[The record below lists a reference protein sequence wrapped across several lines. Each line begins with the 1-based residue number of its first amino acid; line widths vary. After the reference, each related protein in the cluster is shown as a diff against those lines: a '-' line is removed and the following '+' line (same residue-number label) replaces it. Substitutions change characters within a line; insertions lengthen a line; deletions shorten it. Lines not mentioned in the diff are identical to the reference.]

1 MGDES
6 VAKAFW
12 TLNPGR
18 PAILDERL
26 PEPGSDE
33 VRIRTAF
40 SGVSRGTEALVFRGL
55 VPERLYDTM
64 RAPFQAGAFPGPVKY
79 GYMSVGTV
87 EAGQADLVGR
97 AVFCLHP
104 HQDRYVVPAVAAVPV
119 PESVP
124 LRRAVLAANLETAI
138 NGLWDAA
145 PLVGDRIAVVGC
157 GVVGGMA
164 ALLAARV
171 PGVEIELID
180 PSPHRKALADVI
192 GLPLVAEAGART
204 GLDLVIHASGT
215 SEGLATALRLAGDE
229 ATILE
234 MSWYGANPVAVPLG
248 EWFHA
253 RRLRLVSS
261 QVGKVAPAKRP
272 RWTHRQRL
280 ELALR
285 LLADPVFDAFLTGE
299 SRFADLPE
307 TMAQLAAGRGD
318 ALCHVI
324 RYEDPDV

>member
-1 MGDES
+1 MGDAPI
-6 VAKAFW
+6 AKAFW
-12 TLNPGR
+12 TLKPGCA
-18 PAILDERL
+18 AIRDEPL
-26 PEPGSDE
+26 PEPGPDE

-64 RAPFQAGAFPGPVKY
+64 RAPFQAGDFPGPVKY

-87 EAGQADLVGR
+87 EAGPADLVGR

-104 HQDRYVVPAVAAVPV
+104 HQDRYVVPAAAVVPV
-119 PESVP
+119 PAAVP

-138 NGLWDAA
+138 NALWDAP

-164 ALLAARV
+164 AVLAARV

-180 PSPHRKALADVI
+180 PSPHRHALADAI
-192 GLPLVAEAGART
+192 GLPLVAEART
-204 GLDLVIHASGT
+204 GRDLVIHASGT

-234 MSWYGANPVAVPLG
+234 LSWYGANPVAVPLG

-272 RWTHRQRL
+272 RWSHRQRL